1 MSKSIND
8 VFDVL
13 VDVTCLF
20 YTLLC
25 VFDSVALLSPSSDS
39 LFSSTGDPFM
49 SFKNLWAMIDVL
61 HLPPLAFVSQ
71 GILGLRHL
79 AGSVGAD

>member
-1 MSKSIND
+1 MSKGIID

-39 LFSSTGDPFM
+39 LFSSTGDPFIL
-49 SFKNLWAMIDVL
+49 FKKRGAI
-61 HLPPLAFVSQ
+61 
-71 GILGLRHL
+71 
-79 AGSVGAD
+79 SVAADR